1 MSVRS
6 MSDNELISSYQEGN
20 AESFGILISRYKD
33 KVFSYLVLQTKDQH
47 LAEDVFQD
55 TFIKVMKSLKSGKY
69 VEEGRFLSWVIRI
82 SHNLVIDYYRKQNQV
97 KKIVNE
103 SVDYDLFNNIQLA
116 DGNVEDEIV
125 QNQINEA
132 VVKLVEL
139 LPDDQKEV
147 VLLRHFGGLSF
158 KEISDQTGV
167 SINTALGRMRYALIN
182 LRRIIEEKQVSLT
195 LM

>member
-1 MSVRS
+1 

>member
-116 DGNVEDEIV
+116 DGNVVDEIV